1 MNLQHTK
8 KKEEVD
14 LVLEQP
20 LVVLPMPKI
29 IFYVSMVCAC

>member
-1 MNLQHTK
+1 MSLQNKK